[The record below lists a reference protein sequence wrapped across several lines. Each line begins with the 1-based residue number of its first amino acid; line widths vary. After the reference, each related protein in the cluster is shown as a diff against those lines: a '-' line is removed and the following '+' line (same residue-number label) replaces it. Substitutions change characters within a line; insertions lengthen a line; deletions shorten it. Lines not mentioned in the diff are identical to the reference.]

1 MVQAAR
7 RWVSGDGAAVRIENH
22 KLISAIPDF
31 RPEFQADEWGGPL
44 KPEILVIHYAVTES
58 AGATARVLDARQYV
72 SCHLTID
79 STGRVIQQVP
89 FDRIAYHAGKSSYR
103 GRQDVGRFS
112 IGIEVSNPGPL
123 VKAAD
128 GYATTYGKRWT
139 GGVVE
144 AWHKNDKGHNGW
156 KYWAEYSQTEL
167 DLCAHI
173 ATLLKLEYGLT
184 DVVGHD
190 EIAPGRKSDPGPAFP
205 MDWLRATIF
214 PERDTEPPPP

>member
-1 MVQAAR
+1 M
-7 RWVSGDGAAVRIENH
+7 RIENH
-22 KLISAIPDF
+22 RLLSATPDF
-31 RPEFQADEWGGPL
+31 KPEYQADEWGGPL
-44 KPEILVIHYAVTES
+44 KAELLVIHYAVTES

-79 STGRVIQQVP
+79 KTGRIIQQVP

-123 VKAAD
+123 LKMPD
-128 GYATTYGKRWT
+128 GSFETTYGKRWE

-144 AWHKNDKGHNGW
+144 AWHDNDKHKQGW
-156 KYWAEYSQTEL
+156 HFWAEYSQTEL

-173 ATLLKLEYGLT
+173 GELLRLEYGLT

-190 EIAPGRKSDPGPAFP
+190 EIAPGRKSDPGPAWPMAWLRETLFP
-205 MDWLRATIF
+205 MTK
-214 PERDTEPPPP
+214 RDTDPAPAPESA